1 MKRDPELEV
10 YFREAASWDA
20 DRAAQSARSARIA
33 WFVASAGWVCAVTS
47 ALAIMLLTPLKTL
60 SPFVIRVDN
69 TTGLVDVVPIYA
81 GHGPLPETVTR
92 YLLKHYIDVCER
104 FNFATAESD
113 YEECGAFHAARR
125 NQEWSAMWA
134 TSSPNS
140 PLNLYK
146 DGSTVRSRVT
156 SISFFSRANG
166 ITDIAQVRYIKGRR
180 NGDGG
185 DEQLTHWVATIQ
197 YAYVEPSKD
206 AQARQINPLGFR
218 IVDFK
223 SEQETLPDGPSTHSA
238 LQTAA
243 AVSHGHNP

>member
-1 MKRDPELEV
+1 VKRDPALEA
-10 YFREAASWDA
+10 YFTEAASWDA
-20 DRAAQSARSARIA
+20 DRAAQAGRSARVA
-33 WFVASAGWVCAVTS
+33 WFVAGAGWLCAVAS
-47 ALAIMLLTPLKTL
+47 ALAIAFLTPLKTV

-81 GHGPLPETVTR
+81 GHSEMPETVTR

-104 FNFATAESD
+104 FNFASAESD

-125 NQEWSAMWA
+125 NQEWSALWA
-134 TSSPNS
+134 VSNPNS

-156 SISFFSRANG
+156 SISFFTRANG
-166 ITDIAQVRYIKGRR
+166 VADLAQVRYLKGKRS
-180 NGDGG
+180 GDGG
-185 DEQLTHWVATIQ
+185 DEQLTHWVATLQ

-206 AQARQINPLGFR
+206 PQARQLNPLGFR

-223 SEQETLPDGPSTHSA
+223 TEQETLPPSAQPTSQTTGHS
-238 LQTAA
+238 
-243 AVSHGHNP
+243 P